1 MARQLRQRQSAI
13 PIRHRPRHPERAI
26 GGATIDSVDEEDVM
40 KRNLL
45 MPAAVATA
53 ALVGLAACGGND
65 DEATMD
71 TGMGAAPPPAAAPA
85 PMDTGM
91 GTMDTTRM
99 DTTRTDTTRD
109 TSTTPPPQ

>member
-1 MARQLRQRQSAI
+1 
-13 PIRHRPRHPERAI
+13 
-26 GGATIDSVDEEDVM
+26 M

-53 ALVGLAACGGND
+53 ALVALAACGGNAD
-65 DEATMD
+65 DQSTMD

-91 GTMDTTRM
+91 MDTTHMMDTTRM
-99 DTTRTDTTRD
+99 MDSTRD
-109 TSTTPPPQ
+109 TSTTPPPPQ